1 MKSTFTYIVLF
12 LSLLLCVNCAE
23 KDKKSTTP
31 TTDTE
36 GKEQAKSVDSITN
49 AIALKELEKAKSTI
63 PHHYI
68 CYTNNDKTSVQIS
81 IAFNDEGNA
90 LFVKYKGQKDTIPL
104 ENVKEDYEEDGAYPT
119 ITQFYDEMYEGKK
132 NGVYELTHSGN
143 WDYATYTSEKNEAQ
157 FKFTIDHET
166 TVVAGEYRKT
176 PCF

>member
-1 MKSTFTYIVLF
+1 MKSNFTYIVLF

-23 KDKKSTTP
+23 KDKKTAKP
-31 TTDTE
+31 TTDIE
-36 GKEQAKSVDSITN
+36 AEKQAKSKDSIKDAATIEEIEN
-49 AIALKELEKAKSTI
+49 IKSKI
-63 PHHYI
+63 VHHYI
-68 CYTNNDKTSVQIS
+68 CYKNDDKTSMQLS

-90 LFVKYKGQKDTIPL
+90 LFVKYKGQKGTIPL
-104 ENVKEDYEEDGAYPT
+104 KNVKEDYEEGGAYPT
-119 ITQFYDEMYEGKK
+119 ITQFYHEMYEGKK

-143 WDYATYTSEKNEAQ
+143 WDYATYTSEKDGEQ